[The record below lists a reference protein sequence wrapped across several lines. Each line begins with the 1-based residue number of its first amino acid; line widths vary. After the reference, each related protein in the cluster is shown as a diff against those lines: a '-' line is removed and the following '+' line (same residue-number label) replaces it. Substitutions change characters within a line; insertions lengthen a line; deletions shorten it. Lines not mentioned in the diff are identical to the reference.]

1 MASKK
6 VDRTGDETANAM
18 KLAAV
23 CEVFLRHLEKN
34 KSRGTVFSY
43 SVDLGIAREYFGDG
57 RDVRSIVVGE
67 VADFNASKGVM
78 KKANGKAKA
87 EPTILKTRRVL
98 RMMLEFAADKGM
110 IEKAPIP
117 EAEKRRKTNT
127 SAAAKASS
135 PTSPKPTPPVPPVPP
150 PSGKHGEN
158 GRARKPRP
166 KSPPVGKFVLD
177 PKNLPQS
184 PPPDAGDLGA
194 PKRG

>member
-98 RMMLEFAADKGM
+98 RMLLEFAAETGL
-110 IEKAPIP
+110 IETAPIP
-117 EAEKRRKTNT
+117 AREDRKAKRAT
-127 SAAAKASS
+127 AAAAPKAIAA
-135 PTSPKPTPPVPPVPP
+135 TGAKPAPPAPP
-150 PSGKHGEN
+150 PTGKHGEN
-158 GRARKPRP
+158 GRVRKPRP
-166 KSPPVGKFVLD
+166 KHAQFVLK
-177 PKNLPQS
+177 PENLPKS
-184 PPPDAGDLGA
+184 DATDAPDAGDLGA
-194 PKRG
+194 PARG